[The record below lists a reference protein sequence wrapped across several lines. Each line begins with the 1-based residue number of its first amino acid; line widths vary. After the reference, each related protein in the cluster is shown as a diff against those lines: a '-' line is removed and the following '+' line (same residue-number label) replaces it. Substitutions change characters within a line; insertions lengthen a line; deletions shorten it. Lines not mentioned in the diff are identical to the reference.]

1 MTDAG
6 VKSSR
11 MDPLHL
17 FRRWAPDASAGERRR
32 MQDMGTRDA
41 WRHRLSLFIF
51 YLFFNLKKDI
61 FPELEYIDILL
72 EEP

>member
-1 MTDAG
+1 M
-6 VKSSR
+6 
-11 MDPLHL
+11 
-17 FRRWAPDASAGERRR
+17 APDASAGERRR

-61 FPELEYIDILL
+61 FPELKYIDILL